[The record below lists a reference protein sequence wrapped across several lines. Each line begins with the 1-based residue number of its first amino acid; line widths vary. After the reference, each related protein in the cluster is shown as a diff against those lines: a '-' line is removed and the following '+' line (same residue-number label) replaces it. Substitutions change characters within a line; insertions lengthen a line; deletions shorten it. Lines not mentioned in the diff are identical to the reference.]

1 LHDDGGNMVEHARN
15 ELVLLPGER
24 LVLFLVRLDRAASV
38 IAVSADRFLDGL
50 RAAND
55 LMSFSGLCRD
65 EPSLDELLP
74 WAGSV

>member
-1 LHDDGGNMVEHARN
+1 MHDDADNMVEQTRN

-38 IAVSADRFLDGL
+38 VAVSTERFLEGL

-55 LMSFSGLCRD
+55 LMSFAGLCRD
-65 EPSLDELLP
+65 DPALDELLP

>member
-1 LHDDGGNMVEHARN
+1 MVEQACN

-38 IAVSADRFLDGL
+38 IAVPAERFLDGL
-50 RAAND
+50 QAAND
-55 LMSFSGLCRD
+55 LMSFLGLCRD
-65 EPSLDELLP
+65 EPALDELLP

>member
-1 LHDDGGNMVEHARN
+1 MAQQARN

-24 LVLFLVRLDRAASV
+24 LVLFLVRVDRTASV
-38 IAVSADRFLDGL
+38 VAVTAQRFLEGL

-55 LMSFSGLCRD
+55 LLSFSGLCRD
-65 EPSLDELLP
+65 EPALDELLP